1 MSPIRD
7 LNLKGEVLRSFG
19 NIQLL
24 TAHCEG
30 QWGEKWTVPLGG
42 GAGRAFVW
50 EQLPVNV
57 GFQAFYNIV
66 RRDFGADWQTRFT
79 VQFVL

>member
-1 MSPIRD
+1 M
-7 LNLKGEVLRSFG
+7 
-19 NIQLL
+19 
-24 TAHCEG
+24 
-30 QWGEKWTVPLGG
+30 PLGG

-50 EQLPVNV
+50 EQLPLNV

-66 RRDFGADWQTRFT
+66 RPDFWADWQTRFT